1 MDELKIFTPNI
12 FKDTRGFFFEA
23 FNQKIFT
30 DRIKFVQDN
39 ISLSHKNVLRGLH
52 FQIDPME
59 QGKFVR
65 VLRGSIF
72 DVAVD
77 LRKRSPSYGV
87 YKSFILDDI
96 NNNAL
101 WIPPGFAHGFLST
114 SAETIIQ
121 YKTTN
126 FYSPKHE
133 RTIAWNDP
141 DIGIDWPISNILDLI
156 ISDKDKQGIFLKNF
170 E

>member
-23 FNQKIFT
+23 FNQKNFT
-30 DRIKFVQDN
+30 DNVKFVQDN
-39 ISLSHKNVLRGLH
+39 ISFSHKNVLRGLH
-52 FQIDPME
+52 LQIDPME

-65 VLRGSIF
+65 VLRGSVF

-77 LRKRSPSYGV
+77 LRKRSSSYGV

-114 SAETIIQ
+114 SDEAIIQ

-133 RTIAWNDP
+133 RTIAWDDP
-141 DIGIDWPISNILDLI
+141 DIGIDWPISNISDLI
-156 ISDKDKQGIFLKNF
+156 ISDKDKQGISFQEL
-170 E
+170 